1 VVGAGE
7 KELPH
12 PVPVDT
18 LARPLQ
24 SPELSHSLID
34 LPQLNGSGLTSERVA
49 APCGEDRN

>member
-24 SPELSHSLID
+24 SPELSHSLLD
-34 LPQLNGSGLTSERVA
+34 LPQLNGSGMTVERVTA
-49 APCGEDRN
+49 QCGEDHH